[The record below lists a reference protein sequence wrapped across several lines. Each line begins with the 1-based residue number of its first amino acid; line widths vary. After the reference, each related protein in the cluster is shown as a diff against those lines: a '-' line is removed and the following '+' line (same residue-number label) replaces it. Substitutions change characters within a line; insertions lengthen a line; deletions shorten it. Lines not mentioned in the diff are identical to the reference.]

1 MKHTI
6 HSFTHEISRTVV
18 RLGFFALVL
27 SLSIGAL
34 STYAAPWNLLGDA
47 GEQLGGSKEP
57 GRIVGEII
65 QIVLGFLGIV
75 FVILTI
81 YSGFMYMTSGGDPE
95 KAKKARALLINA
107 IIGVGI
113 VISAWAITYF
123 VLTSLTSSIGT

>member
-1 MKHTI
+1 MKHYNI
-6 HSFTHEISRTVV
+6 HSFVHEVSRCVA
-18 RLGFFALVL
+18 RLGLFALIL
-27 SLSIGAL
+27 GLSITTLSAHADLLENAGREITGGATK
-34 STYAAPWNLLGDA
+34 S
-47 GEQLGGSKEP
+47 P
-57 GRIVGEII
+57 GTIVGEII
-65 QIVLGFLGIV
+65 QIALGFLGIV

-81 YSGFMYMTSGGDPE
+81 YAGFLYMTSQGDPE